1 MNEGKGEG
9 GRGKVNGFYIFYG
22 LGQFYKSKSCP
33 TFISVFGIKAWF
45 EAPEMNCFD
54 SKKFSSSLICHG
66 KNSYIM
72 NFING
77 RGTHMFLWYVLIVA
91 VFVVALAYYAGNLF
105 LPKKRKLKYYLSLFI
120 GFIGLAGWAFILL
133 RLAGGLLTA
142 VVSTFLL
149 ILSFLSF
156 ITAIIIDLIFYKG
169 DTNRQ

>member
-1 MNEGKGEG
+1 
-9 GRGKVNGFYIFYG
+9 
-22 LGQFYKSKSCP
+22 
-33 TFISVFGIKAWF
+33 
-45 EAPEMNCFD
+45 
-54 SKKFSSSLICHG
+54 
-66 KNSYIM
+66 
-72 NFING
+72 
-77 RGTHMFLWYVLIVA
+77 MFLWYVLIVA